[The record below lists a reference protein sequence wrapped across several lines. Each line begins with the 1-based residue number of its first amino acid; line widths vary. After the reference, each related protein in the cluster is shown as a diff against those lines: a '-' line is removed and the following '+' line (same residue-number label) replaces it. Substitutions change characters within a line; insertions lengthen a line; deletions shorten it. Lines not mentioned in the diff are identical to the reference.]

1 VQVPEPEGRMTND
14 FLPHPGAPGSR
25 PAVPL
30 PLPVHGELL
39 RLHGRAGAVALH
51 AAGAVTAPPLLL
63 VHSVN
68 AAASAHEVAP
78 LFEHFRGTR
87 AVYAPDLPGYGHSD
101 RSARDY
107 TPRLMTDALHDTLDM
122 IARRH
127 GGQPVDALAVS
138 LGCEFLARAAV
149 EAPQRFR
156 SVALVSPTSF
166 GRRAPR
172 RGPPGAH
179 LGMPWLHRAVTRPLW
194 SQGLFDL
201 LTSRASIRFFL
212 RKTFGSH
219 AVDAELLEF
228 SWRTAREP
236 GARHAPLHFLSGFL
250 FARDANDLYERL
262 SLPVWMCHG
271 TRGDFTDYAWK
282 ATLAGRLGW
291 HFTVYE
297 GCGALPYFQQTARF
311 LQEFEA
317 FLSAPP

>member
-1 VQVPEPEGRMTND
+1 MTND
-14 FLPHPGAPGSR
+14 FPPHTGAPGSR
-25 PAVPL
+25 PTATL
-30 PLPVHGELL
+30 PTPVAGELL
-39 RLHGRAGAVALH
+39 RLDRRAGAVGLH
-51 AAGAVTAPPLLL
+51 VAGADTGPPLLL

-68 AAASAHEVAP
+68 AAASVHEVAP
-78 LFEHFRGTR
+78 LFEHFRSTR
-87 AVYAPDLPGYGHSD
+87 AVYAPDLPGYGQSN
-101 RSARDY
+101 RSARAY
-107 TPRLMTDALHDTLDM
+107 TPRLMTDALHDTLDV
-122 IARRH
+122 IAHRH
-127 GGQPVDALAVS
+127 GDQPVDALAVS

-179 LGMPWLHRAVTRPLW
+179 LGMPWLHRAVTQPLW

-212 RKTFGSH
+212 RKTFGSREL
-219 AVDAELLEF
+219 DAELLEF

-262 SLPVWMCHG
+262 SMPVWMCHG

-282 ATLAGRLGW
+282 ATLARRPGW
-291 HFTVYE
+291 RFTVYE
-297 GCGALPYFQQTARF
+297 GCGALPYFQQPEPFMHDFDTF
-311 LQEFEA
+311 LA
-317 FLSAPP
+317 SLS